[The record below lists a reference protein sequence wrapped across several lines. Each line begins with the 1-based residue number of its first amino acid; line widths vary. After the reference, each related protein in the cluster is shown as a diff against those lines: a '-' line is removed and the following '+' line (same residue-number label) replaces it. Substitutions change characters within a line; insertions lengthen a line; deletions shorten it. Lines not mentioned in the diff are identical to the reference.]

1 MITGKIISKPS
12 WSTYVQL
19 KPLGIPVSLLA
30 GFLSHRIH
38 CCYTSPGILL
48 SDTQTVG
55 DSVYHFSTCLN
66 PAILWQICYFTCF
79 FSFSCLRLRSWHAHS
94 RSCAISHVTTRTMA
108 RPRQKTLRRGHVK
121 CSMSLNWTNGV
132 NLFIIF
138 SDSDTIQKDS
148 ENFPTTKVVI
158 VCVGAIVVLAIIV
171 GLVVMM
177 RFSKSARGPAVK
189 NVTADLSQVNAAFD
203 DTEVKTLSVKSI

>member
-38 CCYTSPGILL
+38 CCYTSPEILF

-66 PAILWQICYFTCF
+66 PAILWQICYFTWF

-148 ENFPTTKVVI
+148 EKRSHDQGSHR
-158 VCVGAIVVLAIIV
+158 VCGRHCCHSDNSRLGGNNEA
-171 GLVVMM
+171 
-177 RFSKSARGPAVK
+177 P
-189 NVTADLSQVNAAFD
+189 
-203 DTEVKTLSVKSI
+203 

>member
-1 MITGKIISKPS
+1 MLAILFHMLKFLKEGRNIMITGKIISKPS

-66 PAILWQICYFTCF
+66 PAILGKFAISRDSSHFPAEIEIMTCTQSFLCYFPCH
-79 FSFSCLRLRSWHAHS
+79 HAHHGS
-94 RSCAISHVTTRTMA
+94 SKTENLKT
-108 RPRQKTLRRGHVK
+108 RPRQMFYV
-121 CSMSLNWTNGV
+121 
-132 NLFIIF
+132 
-138 SDSDTIQKDS
+138 S
-148 ENFPTTKVVI
+148 E
-158 VCVGAIVVLAIIV
+158 L
-171 GLVVMM
+171 
-177 RFSKSARGPAVK
+177 
-189 NVTADLSQVNAAFD
+189 D
-203 DTEVKTLSVKSI
+203 

>member
-38 CCYTSPGILL
+38 CCYTSPEILF

-66 PAILWQICYFTCF
+66 PAILGKFAISRDSSHFPAEIEIMTCTQSFLCYFPCH
-79 FSFSCLRLRSWHAHS
+79 HAHHGS
-94 RSCAISHVTTRTMA
+94 SKTENLKT
-108 RPRQKTLRRGHVK
+108 RPRQIFYVSELDWRSKLIYYFFRFRHNPKRQRKT
-121 CSMSLNWTNGV
+121 
-132 NLFIIF
+132 
-138 SDSDTIQKDS
+138 
-148 ENFPTTKVVI
+148 FPRPRWSS
-158 VCVGAIVVLAIIV
+158 CVWAPL
-171 GLVVMM
+171 L
-177 RFSKSARGPAVK
+177 P
-189 NVTADLSQVNAAFD
+189 
-203 DTEVKTLSVKSI
+203 

>member
-38 CCYTSPGILL
+38 CCYTSPEILF

-66 PAILWQICYFTCF
+66 PAILGKFAISRDSSHFPAEIEIMTCTQSFLCYFPC
-79 FSFSCLRLRSWHAHS
+79 
-94 RSCAISHVTTRTMA
+94 RTMA
-108 RPRQKTLRRGHVK
+108 RLRQKTLRRGHVK
-121 CSMSLNWTNGV
+121 CFMSLNWTNGV

-148 ENFPTTKVVI
+148 EKRSHDQGGHRVSGRHCCHSDNSRLGGDNEAP
-158 VCVGAIVVLAIIV
+158 
-171 GLVVMM
+171 
-177 RFSKSARGPAVK
+177 
-189 NVTADLSQVNAAFD
+189 
-203 DTEVKTLSVKSI
+203 